1 MSESHLNANRPP
13 APRAHNRAAV
23 ARSAEAWAPAQRDA
37 RVTAYDDLWYQGR
50 PQRP

>member
-13 APRAHNRAAV
+13 APRAASPTAV
-23 ARSAEAWAPAQRDA
+23 PRPDDAWAPAQRDL